1 MTNMSKTIVAE
12 GRTTNE
18 AIENGLKELNVS
30 KDRVN
35 VKVLESDDKRSFF
48 SILAPR
54 VVKVEMTLKECAK

>member
-54 VVKVEMTLKECAK
+54 VEVGS